1 MKRTLSLFAIASLVT
16 ACASAKSRD
25 AQAPSAAQEAAPA
38 TGGASQAY
46 GQPAPQ
52 QAPAQPG
59 YAPAPPP
66 PTATGTAASEPS
78 STPATPARPG
88 GAAGSRAVALQ
99 QASSDIDAAQ
109 RELDVS
115 GGDCRHACRALGSM
129 DRAAGRVCSLTREDD
144 THDRCEDAKRRL
156 YGARDRVRSTC
167 GACPDGQPAVE
178 RNAPVPSMR

>member
-1 MKRTLSLFAIASLVT
+1 MRRALPLVAIASLLV
-16 ACASAKSRD
+16 ACAAAKGRD
-25 AQAPSAAQEAAPA
+25 TQAPSAAQEAAPA
-38 TGGASQAY
+38 TGGASAQDY
-46 GQPAPQ
+46 GQPSPQ

-59 YAPAPPP
+59 YAPPP
-66 PTATGTAASEPS
+66 
-78 STPATPARPG
+78 PATPAPTTPAEPG
-88 GAAGSRAVALQ
+88 AGSAGTRAVALQ

-129 DRAAGRVCSLTREDD
+129 DRAAGRVCSLTRED
-144 THDRCEDAKRRL
+144 TSHDRCDDAKRRL

-178 RNAPVPSMR
+178 RNAPVPSVR